1 MKVKTE
7 TLSGA
12 ALNWAVAICDKKNSP
27 VVRPHQNAPGATIY
41 LNEGFRQNGICFN
54 PSDRWGQGMPILDKS
69 RISLQAKHA
78 GWWTA
83 CIFDLNDES
92 TFMCVGDTM
101 LATGLRCY
109 VLSTIGDTVDL
120 PEQLAAALHMGVSH
134 AA

>member
-1 MKVKTE
+1 
-7 TLSGA
+7 
-12 ALNWAVAICDKKNSP
+12 
-27 VVRPHQNAPGATIY
+27 
-41 LNEGFRQNGICFN
+41 
-54 PSDRWGQGMPILDKS
+54 MPILDNF

-83 CIFDLNDES
+83 CIYDLNDES

-109 VLSTIGDTVDL
+109 VLSTIGNTVDL
-120 PEQLAAALHMGVSH
+120 PEQLAAALHMGVLH